1 MRWLFCSSTFDN
13 DRGNSSPHGPKP
25 KQNRRFYSSSS
36 SSSSSYYPSKDNEI
50 DNTSSA
56 ASPRSQ
62 PCPRIRS
69 VVANNRAQPWSSSK
83 QQFDTII
90 SPLDLHRFGDPHT
103 LLAAALLAT
112 GALAGVR
119 FYRTFLRRIPNAK
132 HIPPKVLRRRVLLG
146 RVTSVGDG
154 DNFHMYHTPGG
165 RFAGWDWLRKV
176 PATKKEL
183 RQETVR
189 IIFC

>member
-13 DRGNSSPHGPKP
+13 ERSNSSPRCSKP
-25 KQNRRFYSSSS
+25 EQQNRGSCSSSS
-36 SSSSSYYPSKDNEI
+36 SFPSADNET

-56 ASPRSQ
+56 ASPRSH

-69 VVANNRAQPWSSSK
+69 VVANNRVQPWPSSEP
-83 QQFDTII
+83 QFDTII
-90 SPLDLHRFGDPHT
+90 SPPDLHRFSEPHT

-112 GALAGVR
+112 GALAGAR
-119 FYRTFLRRIPNAK
+119 LYRTFLRRIPNAK
-132 HIPPKVLRRRVLLG
+132 RIPPNVLRRRVLLG

-189 IIFC
+189 IIS